1 MRDRL
6 FKPRSQNTEYSPHKA
21 PWTTGHKTVLEVR
34 VGPACHS
41 CHEESELG
49 VHLRPETQRLQ
60 EVCNLHKGCVNS
72 GKVFY
77 HLKTQR
83 HGM

>member
-1 MRDRL
+1 MRHRL
-6 FKPRSQNTEYSPHKA
+6 FRPRSQNTEHSPHNT
-21 PWTTGHKTVLEVR
+21 PWTTGQKVPEVR
-34 VGPACHS
+34 RGPPCHS
-41 CHEESELG
+41 CREDSELG
-49 VHLRPETQRLQ
+49 VYLRPETERLQ
-60 EVCNLHKGCVNS
+60 EVCNLHKGGINS